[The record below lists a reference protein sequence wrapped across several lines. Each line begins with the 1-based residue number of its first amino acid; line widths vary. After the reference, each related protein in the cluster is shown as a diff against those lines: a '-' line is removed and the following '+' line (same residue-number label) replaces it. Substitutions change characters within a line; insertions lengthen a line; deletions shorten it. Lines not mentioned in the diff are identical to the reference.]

1 MVGLNSQ
8 DQKLVADTIIGQ
20 KLSVRDT
27 ENLVKRLKSNS
38 QAKKPKIDIKDRE
51 NLNLLKDLIE
61 DFGIKCKI
69 NGPKLTLNLNDS
81 KKIANLIKI
90 IQKIQ

>member
-1 MVGLNSQ
+1 MVGLNK
-8 DQKLVADTIIGQ
+8 DNQKLVADSIMGQ

-27 ENLVKRLKSNS
+27 ENLVKRLKNSNQS
-38 QAKKPKIDIKDRE
+38 RPRIDFEDRK

-61 DFGIKCKI
+61 ELGIKCKI
-69 NGPKLTLNLNDS
+69 NGQKITLNLNDS
-81 KKIANLIKI
+81 KKIDNMIKI